1 MSHLTPTSF
10 SETES
15 PPEGGRAAVVAA
27 TLART
32 TGRAKSEPANPSG
45 DRPAIYVA
53 CLAAYNSG
61 ILHGDWIWADDADD
75 MRGATRAMLA
85 RSPEPGAEEWAI
97 HDHAGFEGA
106 RIEEYQSF
114 ETVAEIAA
122 FIEARGEVG
131 AKVLEHYS
139 QDLDDARRA
148 FEDYRGAFG
157 SLEDYAFGVV
167 EECGPEVPEAFRHYI
182 DWAAMGRDMELNG
195 DVFTVEANTG
205 EHGARE
211 VHVFGGH

>member
-1 MSHLTPTSF
+1 MTTQTPTPRR
-10 SETES
+10 ETDDGAS
-15 PPEGGRAAVVAA
+15 APCATVVAA
-27 TLART
+27 TLARPT
-32 TGRAKSEPANPSG
+32 DRAKPEPANPSG

-53 CLAAYNSG
+53 CLASYNAG
-61 ILHGDWIWADDADD
+61 TLHGDWIWADDADE
-75 MRGATRAMLA
+75 MRDATRAMLA

-122 FIEARGEVG
+122 FIETRGEVG
-131 AKVLEHYS
+131 AKVLEHYG

-148 FEDYRGAFG
+148 FEDYRGAFR
-157 SLEDYAFGVV
+157 SLEDYAFGMV

-182 DWAAMGRDMELNG
+182 NWAAMGRDMELNG
-195 DVFTVEANTG
+195 DVFTVEADTG

-211 VHVFGGH
+211 VHVFGAL